1 MHAFAPLYFNKARRE
16 NLCNFVDN
24 FCMEFTVNSVAE
36 WQQAVEKIA
45 PELKHNVLLL
55 KGNLGAGKTTFTQNF
70 IGEGETLSPT
80 YSILSEC
87 KNFLHADLYRIEKN
101 EEILQ
106 LELPIYLEDKQYFF
120 VEWGMKFSRRLM
132 RELPENYSTYL
143 LEIVT
148 NETAPETSEG
158 H

>member
-1 MHAFAPLYFNKARRE
+1 MNKKLLRE
-16 NLCNFVDN
+16 WKKVYKSDLSYIIYEMKDL
-24 FCMEFTVNSVAE
+24 A
-36 WQQAVEKIA
+36 KIPA
-45 PELKHNVLLL
+45 MVILE
-55 KGNLGAGKTTFTQNF
+55 GELGAGKTTFTQNF

-120 VEWGMKFSRRLM
+120 VEWGMKFARRLM
-132 RELPENYSTYL
+132 REIPENFSVYL

-148 NETAPETSEG
+148 NTSHPETSEG
-158 H
+158 HSRNFFLYSLSDD